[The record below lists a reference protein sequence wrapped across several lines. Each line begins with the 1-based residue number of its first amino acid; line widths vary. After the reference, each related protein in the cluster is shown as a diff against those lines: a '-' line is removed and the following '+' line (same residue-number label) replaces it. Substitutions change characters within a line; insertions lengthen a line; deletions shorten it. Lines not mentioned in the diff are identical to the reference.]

1 MMIEKR
7 YDRAM
12 ANSAQFE
19 TDVANA
25 SLNLYYLEDA
35 IARTM
40 PEDQTEEEIWRLL
53 TERDY
58 IDNNGTP
65 SDWVKKKGYMIERET
80 KVALPK
86 KYAAYDGEHVTIKT
100 TYVTHSGMFWLHEI
114 LNERAGTVAF

>member
-1 MMIEKR
+1 MTEQQ
-7 YDRAM
+7 YDRAI
-12 ANSAQFE
+12 ADSAQFE

-40 PEDQTEEEIWRLL
+40 AEGRTEEDAWQLL
-53 TERDY
+53 TEREY

-65 SDWVKKKGYMIERET
+65 SEWVKKKGYMIERET

-100 TYVTHSGMFWLHEI
+100 TYVTYSGMDWLAGI
-114 LNERAGTVAF
+114 LN